1 MAADGAAHRLHIFGI
16 RHHGPG
22 SARSLLSAL
31 NELDPTSV
39 LIEGPPDAND
49 IIAFA
54 SSPAMTP
61 PLAILAHGQE
71 DPANASFYP
80 FAIYSPEWQAMR
92 WATAKGRPVRCIDL
106 PAANRLALPNETATQ
121 GRDESNGKTTAAAPE
136 GVETPP
142 ALTDADAAAA
152 TEPAQPEIAAIRR
165 DPLAYLARIA
175 GYEDSEAWWN
185 ALIEQGANAPP
196 VFAAI
201 EAAITELRAHMDTL
215 PALSVTEQRLE
226 EQREAFMRIAIAAA
240 LKETDGHVAVVTG
253 AWHVPALRRKIAA
266 GDDRALLKGLPRIKV
281 TATWVPWT
289 DARLASA
296 SGYGAGVTSP
306 GWYAHLWKEFERHD
320 AARDLDPRTF
330 TARWQARIAG
340 LLRNN
345 GRETSTAAVIEAA
358 RLAQSLAALRDL
370 ALPGLDEM
378 REASLA
384 TLCQGEIAPWRIIET
399 KLVIGGAVGE
409 IDEGVPQMP
418 LQADLARW
426 QKKLKLKPEALDS
439 DVSLDLRSDAGL
451 AKSLLLHRLALINVP
466 WGSLLD
472 AGLSRGTFRE
482 NWRLRWQPEFSVNL
496 AVALVHGTTVEQAA
510 GNAAIGTARKAQ
522 SLAQLSDVVRGCLL
536 AGLTGAAR
544 VTISILQGA
553 AAATSDVPG
562 LAGAIPPLATVLRYG
577 TAREMPVDEL
587 RLLVTSLT
595 EAVCS
600 GLIYACRSLQSE
612 EAAALR
618 SKLAALD
625 RAVLI
630 IESNPIT
637 ADWRRALKRLA
648 NDAHAHSLL
657 RGFAVRALYDQGTLT
672 AAEAGNHLSRAL
684 SRAVPPSEAA
694 HWLDGFL
701 GEAGQILL
709 YDTVLVG
716 LIDAWIIGLTE
727 DDFIV
732 LLPML
737 RRAFASFDRSE
748 RRRLLDRLRQPICA
762 STGEGDNGQH
772 AGPSSPSE
780 APGFE
785 AALPLLLTILGVDA
799 ERQAT

>member
-1 MAADGAAHRLHIFGI
+1 MAADGAAARLHIFGI

-22 SARSLLSAL
+22 SARSLLAAL
-31 NELDPTSV
+31 EGLDPATV

-54 SSPAMTP
+54 ASPAMAP
-61 PLAILAHGQE
+61 PLAILVHGHD

-92 WATAKGRPVRCIDL
+92 WAAAKGRSVRFIDL
-106 PAANRLALPNETATQ
+106 PAANRLALRAATAAQ
-121 GRDESNGKTTAAAPE
+121 EPSRGNGEEAAAPE
-136 GVETPP
+136 KAETSPTP
-142 ALTDADAAAA
+142 FANEAAA
-152 TEPAQPEIAAIRR
+152 PAQQENAVIATVHR
-165 DPLAYLARIA
+165 DPLAYLAGIA

-185 ALIEQGANAPP
+185 ALIEQGANAPT
-196 VFAAI
+196 VFASI
-201 EAAITELRAHMDTL
+201 EAAMTELRAHADTL
-215 PALSVTEQRLE
+215 PLLSEAEQRLE
-226 EQREAFMRIAIAAA
+226 HQREAHMRLAIAAA
-240 LKETDGHVAVVTG
+240 LKEMNGAVAVVTG
-253 AWHVPALRRKIAA
+253 AWHVPALRRKVTA
-266 GDDRALLKGLPRIKV
+266 GDDRTLLKGLPKIKV

-289 DARLASA
+289 DTRLASS
-296 SGYGAGVTSP
+296 SGYGAGVPSP
-306 GWYAHLWKEFERHD
+306 GWYAHLWKELERHD
-320 AARDLDPRTF
+320 AAGDLAPRIF
-330 TARWQARIAG
+330 TARWQARVAR
-340 LLRNN
+340 LLREN
-345 GRETSTAAVIEAA
+345 GRETSTASVIEAV
-358 RLAQSLAALRDL
+358 RLAETLGALRDL

-384 TLCQGEIAPWRIIET
+384 TLCQGEIAPWRIVEA
-399 KLVIGGAVGE
+399 KLVIGAAVGE

-451 AKSLLLHRLALINVP
+451 AKSLLLHRLALIDVP

-472 AGLSRGTFRE
+472 AGSSRGTFRE

-496 AVALVHGTTVEQAA
+496 AEALVHGTTVEQAA
-510 GNAAIGTARKAQ
+510 GNAAIAAAREAKV
-522 SLAQLSDVVRGCLL
+522 LGHVSDAVRGCLL
-536 AGLTGAAR
+536 AGLTDAAR

-553 AAATSDVPG
+553 AAATSDVAA
-562 LAGAIPPLATVLRYG
+562 LVGAIPPLATVLRYG
-577 TAREMPVDEL
+577 SAREMPAEEL
-587 RLLVTSLT
+587 RLLVTSLA

-600 GLIYACRSLQSE
+600 GLVYACRSLQIE

-618 SKLAALD
+618 GKLAELD

-630 IESNPIT
+630 LESEPIT
-637 ADWRRALKRLA
+637 ADWRRALKLLA
-648 NDAHAHSLL
+648 GDNDAHANL
-657 RGFAVRALYDQGTLT
+657 RGFAVRALYDHGEFA
-672 AAEAGNHLSRAL
+672 AAEAGGHFSRAL
-684 SRAVPPSEAA
+684 SRAVPPSEAG

-716 LIDAWIIGLTE
+716 LIDAWLVGLSE
-727 DDFIV
+727 DDFIA

-748 RRRLLDRLRQPICA
+748 RRRLLDSLGKPMHA
-762 STGEGDNGQH
+762 STGQGGNGQL
-772 AGPSSPSE
+772 AVTASQD

-785 AALPLLLTILGVDA
+785 AAVPLLLTILGLDGGK
-799 ERQAT
+799 QST

>member
-1 MAADGAAHRLHIFGI
+1 MAADGETQRLHIFGI

-22 SARSLLSAL
+22 SARSLLAAL
-31 NELDPTSV
+31 NELDPAIV

-61 PLAILAHGQE
+61 PLAILVHGQE

-92 WATAKGRPVRCIDL
+92 WATAKCRPVRFIDL
-106 PAANRLALPNETATQ
+106 PAANRLALTKQ
-121 GRDESNGKTTAAAPE
+121 TAAQEPGENDGETTNVAPE
-136 GVETPP
+136 EAGTPP
-142 ALTDADAAAA
+142 APTEATAAA
-152 TEPAQPEIAAIRR
+152 TEPVHPEIAAIRR
-165 DPLAYLARIA
+165 DPLAFLTGIG

-185 ALIEQGANAPP
+185 ALIEQGANAPT

-201 EAAITELRAHMDTL
+201 EEAITELRGHMDTL
-215 PALSVTEQRLE
+215 PAVSLAEQRLE
-226 EQREAFMRIAIAAA
+226 EQREAHMRMAIAAA
-240 LKETDGHVAVVTG
+240 LKATDATVAVVTG
-253 AWHVPALRRKIAA
+253 AWHVPALRRKIAV
-266 GDDRALLKGLPRIKV
+266 GNDRALLKGMPKIKV
-281 TATWVPWT
+281 TTTWVPWT
-289 DARLASA
+289 DWRLASR
-296 SGYGAGVTSP
+296 SGYGAGVPSP
-306 GWYAHLWKEFERHD
+306 GWYAHLWKELERRD
-320 AARDLDPRTF
+320 SGGDLDPRTF
-330 TARWQARIAG
+330 TARWQARVAD
-340 LLRNN
+340 LLRSN

-358 RLAQSLAALRDL
+358 RLAHSLAALRDL

-399 KLVIGGAVGE
+399 ELVIGGAVGE

-439 DVSLDLRSDAGL
+439 DVSLDLRSEAGL

-472 AGLSRGTFRE
+472 AGSSRGTFRE

-496 AVALVHGTTVEQAA
+496 AEALVHGTTVEQAA
-510 GNAAIGTARKAQ
+510 GNAAIGAARKVV
-522 SLAQLSDVVRGCLL
+522 SLSQLSDLVRGCLL

-544 VTISILQGA
+544 ATISILQGA
-553 AAATSDVPG
+553 AAATSDVPA
-562 LAGAIPPLATVLRYG
+562 LAGAVPPLATVLRYG
-577 TAREMPVDEL
+577 TAREIPIDEL

-600 GLIYACRSLQSE
+600 GLVYACRSLQIE

-630 IESNPIT
+630 IESDPIT
-637 ADWRRALKRLA
+637 ADWLRALKRLA
-648 NDAHAHSLL
+648 NDNGAHAVL
-657 RGFAVRALYDQGTLT
+657 RGFAVRALYDQGALA
-672 AAEAGNHLSRAL
+672 AAEAGDHLSRAL
-684 SRAVPPSEAA
+684 SRAVPSSEAA
-694 HWLDGFL
+694 QWLDGFL

-709 YDTVLVG
+709 YDRVLVG
-716 LIDAWIIGLTE
+716 LIDAWIIGLGE
-727 DDFIV
+727 DDFIA

-748 RRRLLDRLRQPICA
+748 RRRLLDSVRQPTRT
-762 STGEGDNGQH
+762 SGGNGQH
-772 AGPSSPSE
+772 SGAASAPSD

-785 AALPLLLTILGVDA
+785 AALPLLLTILGIHA
-799 ERQAT
+799 GKQAT